1 MISHFYQN
9 TDNEATISEMS
20 KDPTEIGKSVDAV
33 FPTDGAG
40 AGACCFSGPFKPE
53 ASGEDVGEDVGE
65 AAEDCGERA
74 PAKNK

>member
-1 MISHFYQN
+1 MKWNDIILIYQN
-9 TDNEATISEMS
+9 TDDAATNREMS
-20 KDPTEIGKSVDAV
+20 KDSTEIGNSVDAV

-53 ASGEDVGEDVGE
+53 ASGEDVGE

-74 PAKNK
+74 PAKRK